1 MGDDCAQTF
10 YPNLNVTLYF
20 QQKQQSLA
28 VSFKLVR
35 FLCCAAMK
43 VLFEAGRFLKTN
55 GTMLELALQ

>member
-28 VSFKLVR
+28 VPFQVGEISLLRRHESAF
-35 FLCCAAMK
+35 
-43 VLFEAGRFLKTN
+43 
-55 GTMLELALQ
+55 